1 MTRLVNIF
9 SGLRERGQSLAC
21 APPVFN
27 CMSEIPP
34 APSPRKE
41 IIAPRQESIAEEFA
55 DDPPDAEPHYAEAR
69 LWLVAR
75 DPKCLF
81 SYWEFRLAEHPD
93 AVGTQG
99 RARFF
104 LRIYRENGEVESI
117 AEIQPVAGNAFVP
130 AGRADTG
137 YFAELGFFTGGIWCF
152 LARSGETRTPPE
164 LAALGPAHFATI
176 PARISLGKFRDA
188 LASSALPGESLA
200 ATAARIQSDA
210 RQHGEWTP
218 EHERL
223 LAEILGEDVAAAS
236 PSASS
241 LTLTQRIQRRLEAA
255 ANAAAVTAPMA
266 APEAGGEV
274 ASPAANWPTSS
285 GAAPHR
291 YP

>member
-1 MTRLVNIF
+1 
-9 SGLRERGQSLAC
+9 
-21 APPVFN
+21 
-27 CMSEIPP
+27 MSEIPP
-34 APSPRKE
+34 SPTPKKE
-41 IIAPRQESIAEEFA
+41 VIAPRHESIAEEFT
-55 DDPPDAEPHYAEAR
+55 DDPPDAEPHYGEAR

-81 SYWEFRLAEHPD
+81 SYWEFRPAEHPD

-210 RQHGEWTP
+210 RRHGGWTP

-223 LAEILGEDVAAAS
+223 LAEILGENVASAATTSPGSLTLSRRIQQKLAAAAKAAAPFAPIPMPHSADDVSSLASRWPTSPGAAAS
-236 PSASS
+236 
-241 LTLTQRIQRRLEAA
+241 R
-255 ANAAAVTAPMA
+255 
-266 APEAGGEV
+266 
-274 ASPAANWPTSS
+274 
-285 GAAPHR
+285 
-291 YP
+291 